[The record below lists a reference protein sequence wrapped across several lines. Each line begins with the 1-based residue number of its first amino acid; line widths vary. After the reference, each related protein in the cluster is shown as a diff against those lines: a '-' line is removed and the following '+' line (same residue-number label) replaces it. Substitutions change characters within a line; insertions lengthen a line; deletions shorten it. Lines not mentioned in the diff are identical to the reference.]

1 MIRNRDSRFS
11 ARMSRRCDMETCCQA
26 SRIAPRG
33 SRRQLRASRR
43 ADHVASFARR
53 VARITSP
60 ASRVASRGSR
70 RQLRASRRAD
80 HVASFALVPLISIM
94 EK

>member
-1 MIRNRDSRFS
+1 MIVASIIPRGLIENDSQSRFAFLRAHVATLRHGNMLS
-11 ARMSRRCDMETCCQA
+11 GIAHRAARITSPA
-26 SRIAPRG
+26 SRVASRG

-60 ASRVASRGSR
+60 ASRLCR
-70 RQLRASRRAD
+70 
-80 HVASFALVPLISIM
+80 
-94 EK
+94 